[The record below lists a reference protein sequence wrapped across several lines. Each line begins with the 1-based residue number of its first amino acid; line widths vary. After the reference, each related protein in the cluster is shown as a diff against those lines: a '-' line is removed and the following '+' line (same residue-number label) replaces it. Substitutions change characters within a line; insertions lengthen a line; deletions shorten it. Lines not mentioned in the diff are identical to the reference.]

1 MKMTPV
7 YHLRRIEV
15 TNDWAI
21 NQISF
26 VYDDGQTWSIG
37 NKRGTKELKEVILDN
52 GEYLV
57 RVTHEKYFQVHFYVF
72 FCVFLPSAYREG
84 SVVHFYVYFY
94 FVKLMKFVNLIFVL
108 YWPSLNL
115 SVMFHDDDFHE
126 ADVNYRFL
134 FFPHFIS
141 TMYKVLPIVIIFR
154 NAITINYIQ
163 YKF

>member
-1 MKMTPV
+1 M
-7 YHLRRIEV
+7 
-15 TNDWAI
+15 
-21 NQISF
+21 
-26 VYDDGQTWSIG
+26 
-37 NKRGTKELKEVILDN
+37 
-52 GEYLV
+52 
-57 RVTHEKYFQVHFYVF
+57 F
-72 FCVFLPSAYREG
+72 FLCVFLPSAYREG

-141 TMYKVLPIVIIFR
+141 TMYKVLPNVIIFR

-163 YKF
+163 YKFWKIPRFKAIIFSIGAPVRLLSLRQTEVEFLVTNLTWPQRTREKWSRSKLSLETKLSA